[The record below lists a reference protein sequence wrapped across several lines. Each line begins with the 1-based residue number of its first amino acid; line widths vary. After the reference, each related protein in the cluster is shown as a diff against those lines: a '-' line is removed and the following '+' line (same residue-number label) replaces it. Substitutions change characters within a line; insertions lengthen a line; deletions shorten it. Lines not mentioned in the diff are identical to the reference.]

1 MKNQID
7 NIEDFKIEEIEQRLE
22 MGTWCFTADP
32 K

>member
-22 MGTWCFTADP
+22 MVMWTYEVEF
-32 K
+32 